1 MRNGFSLITAIIFIV
16 LIATIG
22 ALALSLSTQSVKQT
36 GDLYLQAQA
45 DLLAQS
51 GTELALLALSTHEIN
66 TTNGC
71 INTVLAQYPDNA
83 NPMFN
88 IEVSIQYMGRGLPD
102 GAGGG
107 GNCDLVSNAVVTDD
121 SNVTLIMDT
130 VVTSVVGV
138 ATEPIRIHRRTL
150 QKP

>member
-51 GTELALLALSTHEIN
+51 GTELALLALSAHEIS

-88 IEVSIQYMGRGLPD
+88 IEVSIQYMGRGLPNGSD
-102 GAGGG
+102 KC
-107 GNCDLVSNAVVTDD
+107 NLLSNAVATDD

>member
-36 GDLYLQAQA
+36 GDLYLQTQA

-51 GTELALLALSTHEIN
+51 GTELALLAFSAHDIN
-66 TTNGC
+66 ATNGC
-71 INTVLAQYPDNA
+71 VNTVLAQYPDNTD
-83 NPMFN
+83 PIFN
-88 IEVSIQYMGRGLPD
+88 IEVSIQYLGRGLPN
-102 GAGGG
+102 GAGG
-107 GNCDLVSNAVVTDD
+107 GNCDLLSNAVATDD
-121 SNVTLIMDT
+121 SNITLIMDT
-130 VVTSVVGV
+130 VVTSVAGI